1 MLYIINH
8 SHQTGKLCCENTEI
22 SRECNVEFTPSQV
35 VMGGIMIVIPNG
47 LTMTTNKMKSKRQRL
62 RKSLLPIMYYF
73 TYHYILRNHIFL
85 MFQVLYFNYKIF
97 WFGSVFR
104 LKNLQYKIKTSR
116 CIFFFFFEEGGGEG
130 FCESSTERVSW
141 CNSKYF

>member
-1 MLYIINH
+1 
-8 SHQTGKLCCENTEI
+8 
-22 SRECNVEFTPSQV
+22 
-35 VMGGIMIVIPNG
+35 
-47 LTMTTNKMKSKRQRL
+47 
-62 RKSLLPIMYYF
+62 
-73 TYHYILRNHIFL
+73 

-116 CIFFFFFEEGGGEG
+116 CIFFFFEEGGGEG